1 MTTKTA
7 PEAATTTDNAAAER
21 PAHHQGSE
29 LLTEVIAQLQHFG
42 YRRVAIDTWR
52 NDAERH
58 TARHAYAGGEWTVT
72 HWLDGAGQVEVR
84 WSTRATM
91 PDIKTVMAAILPVPF

>member
-1 MTTKTA
+1 MTAKTA
-7 PEAATTTDNAAAER
+7 PEATENTTGEATERAA
-21 PAHHQGSE
+21 HYQGSE
-29 LLTEVIAQLQHFG
+29 LLAEVIAQLQHFG
-42 YRRVAIDTWR
+42 YRKIAVDTWR

-58 TARHAYAGGEWTVT
+58 NARHAYAGGEWTVT
-72 HWLDGAGQVEVR
+72 HWADGGGQVEVR